1 MQWFVVIYLRVAAS
15 NAPTMCKQN
24 GKLIYKRNYKFLYNW
39 HHYSACG
46 VEKLDNIK
54 YFEQKGILFIT
65 RI

>member
-54 YFEQKGILFIT
+54 IF
-65 RI
+65 